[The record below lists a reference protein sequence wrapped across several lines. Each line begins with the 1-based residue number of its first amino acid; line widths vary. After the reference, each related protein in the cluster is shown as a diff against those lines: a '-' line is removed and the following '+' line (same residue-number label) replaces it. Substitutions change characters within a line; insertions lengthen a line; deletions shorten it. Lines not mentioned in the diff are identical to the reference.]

1 LREQLPM
8 SFTTY
13 IVTTIKELR
22 DVIEDLPDDMKVEI
36 AEGVS
41 ITATTV
47 HELRA
52 LESFPSRYEKL
63 RIIKPRERYPE
74 SVVKIEFAE

>member
-1 LREQLPM
+1 M

-36 AEGVS
+36 AEGGEHYGHNGPRAS
-41 ITATTV
+41 RAR
-47 HELRA
+47 ELSEQIREAAHHQTERA
-52 LESFPSRYEKL
+52 VPRKRGEN
-63 RIIKPRERYPE
+63 RIC
-74 SVVKIEFAE
+74 